1 MAQATVEVQEL
12 MRRWEA
18 MRPRV
23 VGSLCA
29 RGWSEEDAQ
38 DLFGESVLRAVGRVD
53 SLHDPEAAEGWF
65 WSLVN
70 RHAIDERRR
79 RARRPRRRDEVN
91 LDDLA
96 AVPPEEHCRC
106 SLEMLK
112 DLPESYRAVL
122 ESVDVDGQE
131 VKDFAIQASITANN
145 ASVRLYRAR
154 RALREKLEETCQTTS
169 VAECLSCGC

>member
-1 MAQATVEVQEL
+1 MAEQDREL
-12 MRRWEA
+12 QHLMHRWEA

-23 VGSLCA
+23 VGNLCA
-29 RGWSEEDAQ
+29 RGWSEDDAQ
-38 DLFGESVLRAVGRVD
+38 DLFGEAILRAAGRVE
-53 SLHDPEAAEGWF
+53 SLDDKGAAEGWF
-65 WSLVN
+65 WSLVH

-79 RARRPRRRDEVN
+79 RSRRPRRYDEVN

-96 AVPPEEHCRC
+96 AETPEETCRC
-106 SLEMLK
+106 SLEMLQ
-112 DLPESYRAVL
+112 DLPPSYREVL

-131 VKDFAIQASITANN
+131 VQDFAAQASITANN

-154 RALREKLEETCQTTS
+154 RALRDKLEDTCHTTS